1 MNTTTR
7 YNLLVL
13 KKMDPRYIIQLCCS
27 LSCSI
32 VCMVRGLRA
41 GATLDVSC
49 MHDGS
54 FTVLKTVNLE
64 HRMVLLGCATVNV
77 YMSVRDTRQGGTRGR
92 GVLTFPR
99 DVHASQLPDLVS
111 ENECFRRHHIPRS
124 TVSDGTRM
132 EHVCL
137 ERGGVLTMVVASACS
152 RTTLAS
158 YSASASAASLRASR
172 DGKCKFPAPPRPT
185 EKI

>member
-13 KKMDPRYIIQLCCS
+13 KKMDPRYIIQISLCCS

-41 GATLDVSC
+41 GATPDVSC

-111 ENECFRRHHIPRS
+111 ENECFRRHHVPRS
-124 TVSDGTRM
+124 TVSDGTRWSM
-132 EHVCL
+132 CVWSVECL
-137 ERGGVLTMVVASACS
+137 QWWLPLRVLGQPWP
-152 RTTLAS
+152 RT
-158 YSASASAASLRASR
+158 
-172 DGKCKFPAPPRPT
+172 RPLPVLHP
-185 EKI
+185 